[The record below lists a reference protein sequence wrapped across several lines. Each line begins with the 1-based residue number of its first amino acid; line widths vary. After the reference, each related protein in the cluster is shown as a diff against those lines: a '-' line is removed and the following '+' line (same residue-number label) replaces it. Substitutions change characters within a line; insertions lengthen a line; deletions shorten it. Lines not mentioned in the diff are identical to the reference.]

1 VAAAAATCG
10 LSGSDF
16 AGRLTAGV
24 YSQTLTQTPAAVIAA
39 AALAGTNCIALAGTA
54 AARCEVNF
62 R

>member
-1 VAAAAATCG
+1 VAAAAATGG

-39 AALAGTNCIALAGTA
+39 AVLAETNCIALAATA
-54 AARCEVNF
+54 ADICEANF
-62 R
+62 M